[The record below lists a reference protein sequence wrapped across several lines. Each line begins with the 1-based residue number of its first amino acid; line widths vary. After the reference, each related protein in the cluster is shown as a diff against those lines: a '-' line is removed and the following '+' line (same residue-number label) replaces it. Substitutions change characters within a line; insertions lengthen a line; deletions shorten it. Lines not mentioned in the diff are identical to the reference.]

1 MIDIKAVRTCLGLNC
16 GKSFASDH
24 SANRI
29 CNDCKNARKKSKN
42 SNGMRIME
50 NMLSLESC
58 QDYQRNA
65 LELHYWRN
73 VVAG

>member
-1 MIDIKAVRTCLGLNC
+1 MKAVRTCLGLNC

-29 CNDCKNARKKSKN
+29 CNDCKNARKKSR
-42 SNGMRIME
+42 SNGMKIMGKI
-50 NMLSLESC
+50 SPLESG

-65 LELHYWRN
+65 LALHYQRN

>member
-1 MIDIKAVRTCLGLNC
+1 MKAVRTCLGLNC
-16 GKSFASDH
+16 GKSFASEH

-29 CNDCKNARKKSKN
+29 CNDCKNARKKSR
-42 SNGMRIME
+42 SNGMKIMGKI
-50 NMLSLESC
+50 SPLESS

-65 LELHYWRN
+65 LALHYWRN

>member
-1 MIDIKAVRTCLGLNC
+1 MKAVRTCLGLNC

-29 CNDCKNARKKSKN
+29 CNDCKNARKKSKT
-42 SNGMRIME
+42 SNGMKIMGKI
-50 NMLSLESC
+50 SPLESC
-58 QDYQRNA
+58 QDYQRKA

-73 VVAG
+73 VVSG

>member
-1 MIDIKAVRTCLGLNC
+1 MRDIKAVRTCLGLNC
-16 GKSFASDH
+16 GKSFASEH

-29 CNDCKNARKKSKN
+29 CNDCKNARKKSR
-42 SNGMRIME
+42 SNGMKIMGKI
-50 NMLSLESC
+50 SPLESG

-65 LELHYWRN
+65 LALHYQRN

>member
-1 MIDIKAVRTCLGLNC
+1 MKAIRTCLGLNC

-29 CNDCKNARKKSKN
+29 CNDCKNARKKSKT
-42 SNGMRIME
+42 SNGMKIMGKI
-50 NMLSLESC
+50 SPLESG

-65 LELHYWRN
+65 LALHYQRN